1 MVLSQFGFGGVLNA
15 RDHKHL
21 ITQGGAPFLKQKF
34 GVNEMPKTYGQNKIA
49 GAKAS
54 YLKPNR
60 NPRHNGWQR
69 ARPNGAVR
77 TLAMIDPA
85 IVEQY
90 ANGDYSGLVAPVY
103 NR

>member
-1 MVLSQFGFGGVLNA
+1 MPVTINIWSQWRGGFP
-15 RDHKHL
+15 K
-21 ITQGGAPFLKQKF
+21 TKF
-34 GVNEMPKTYGQNKIA
+34 GVNKMAKTYGQNKIA

-60 NPRHNGWQR
+60 NPKTSGWQR
-69 ARPNGAVR
+69 GRPNGSVR
-77 TLAMIDPA
+77 TLSMIDPA

-90 ANGDYSGLVAPVY
+90 ANGDYSGLVAPIY